1 MLDRLALPLIVLT
14 AACVIALAM
23 VWPQGYGARSPGPF
37 GHTPIQQTP
46 EMKAALRRE
55 HDKAMRAAEAPKPPP
70 ATPDAAP
77 APVPA
82 APAPEAAPALRP
94 ALGTDQ

>member
-14 AACVIALAM
+14 AAFIILLAM

-46 EMKAALRRE
+46 AMKAALQRE
-55 HDKAMRAAEAPKPPP
+55 HDLAMQRAADAAAAKPLPP
-70 ATPDAAP
+70 APP
-77 APVPA
+77 APTTGPL
-82 APAPEAAPALRP
+82 P
-94 ALGTDQ
+94 

>member
-23 VWPQGYGARSPGPF
+23 VWPQGYGARSPAPF

-46 EMKAALRRE
+46 EMKAALKRE

-70 ATPDAAP
+70 AAPDAAP
-77 APVPA
+77 VAT
-82 APAPEAAPALRP
+82 PEPAAPALRP

>member
-14 AACVIALAM
+14 AIAVVALAM
-23 VWPQGYGARSPGPF
+23 VWPQGYGARSPAPF

-46 EMKAALRRE
+46 EIKAALARE
-55 HDKAMRAAEAPKPPP
+55 HDLAMQRAADAEA
-70 ATPDAAP
+70 T

-82 APAPEAAPALRP
+82 AVPPPVAPAAQPAVPADSVPLRS
-94 ALGTDQ
+94 AQ